1 MSTKYKRIRA
11 RIERDKIRRKD
22 TKRNIIGEYDN
33 FDNVITFQN
42 YVDALRKCN
51 KGVGYKY
58 STQEFNMTAIEQ
70 IHKIIQTIESGTVPS
85 PNRLVKVVINE
96 RGKERIIT
104 PIIYYDRITQRV
116 LCDNALVPCIGHSL
130 IYDNGASTKGK
141 GVDFARKRIL
151 HHLRKAVKQ
160 YGNDFYVLVFDFKS
174 FFDSIEH
181 SACYDVLNITF
192 EDDRIVSAT
201 MDIIK
206 SYPIT
211 EIKQE
216 MPDCPERIKY
226 INMIQ
231 ENKGVGICLG
241 SQISQVMALS
251 VPNKVDH
258 LVKDKWSV
266 NGYERYMDDGVL
278 IHKSKKFLQEVLTD
292 IIEMAKS
299 LGLKLNLKKTRI
311 VKAAKGFTFL
321 KVKYFVSN
329 SGKIIRK
336 LVRTG
341 IVRMRR
347 KLKKF
352 KGLVDVGKMS
362 LEDVYASMQSWLEH
376 ARIAKSYQTRKR
388 MLKLYDELFGGYKLT
403 RKYRHRQMQ
412 LCTAA

>member
-1 MSTKYKRIRA
+1 
-11 RIERDKIRRKD
+11 
-22 TKRNIIGEYDN
+22 
-33 FDNVITFQN
+33 
-42 YVDALRKCN
+42 
-51 KGVGYKY
+51 
-58 STQEFNMTAIEQ
+58 
-70 IHKIIQTIESGTVPS
+70 
-85 PNRLVKVVINE
+85 
-96 RGKERIIT
+96 
-104 PIIYYDRITQRV
+104 
-116 LCDNALVPCIGHSL
+116 
-130 IYDNGASTKGK
+130 
-141 GVDFARKRIL
+141 
-151 HHLRKAVKQ
+151 
-160 YGNDFYVLVFDFKS
+160 
-174 FFDSIEH
+174 
-181 SACYDVLNITF
+181 
-192 EDDRIVSAT
+192 
-201 MDIIK
+201 
-206 SYPIT
+206 
-211 EIKQE
+211 
-216 MPDCPERIKY
+216 
-226 INMIQ
+226 MIQ

-266 NGYERYMDDGVL
+266 SGYERYMDDGVL
-278 IHKSKKFLQEVLTD
+278 IHKSKEFLQEVLAD

-352 KGLVDVGKMS
+352 KGLVDTGKMS

-388 MLKLYDELFGGYKLT
+388 MLKLYDKLFGGYKIT

>member
-201 MDIIK
+201 MDIIE

-216 MPDCPERIKY
+216 MPDCPERIEY

-266 NGYERYMDDGVL
+266 SGYERYMDDGVL
-278 IHKSKKFLQEVLTD
+278 IHKSKEFLQEVLAN

-352 KGLVDVGKMS
+352 KGLVDTGKMS

-388 MLKLYDELFGGYKLT
+388 MLKLYDKLFGGYKIT

>member
-42 YVDALRKCN
+42 YVDALCKCN

-151 HHLRKAVKQ
+151 HHLSKAVKQ

-192 EDDRIVSAT
+192 EDNRIVSAT

-216 MPDCPERIKY
+216 MPDCPERIEY

-266 NGYERYMDDGVL
+266 SGYERYMDDGVL
-278 IHKSKKFLQEVLTD
+278 IHKSKEFLQEVLAD

-341 IVRMRR
+341 IVCMRR

-352 KGLVDVGKMS
+352 KGLVDAGKMS

-388 MLKLYDELFGGYKLT
+388 MLKLYDELFGGYKIT